1 MRSIGRGRG
10 ISLAAKGGMIRGPGC
25 ARRANQEP
33 RIVRPLLSVAKWL
46 RRAGGFFPASRS
58 DQGE

>member
-33 RIVRPLLSVAKWL
+33 RIVRPLLAWQSGL
-46 RRAGGFFPASRS
+46 EGQGGFFPASRS
-58 DQGE
+58 DRGE